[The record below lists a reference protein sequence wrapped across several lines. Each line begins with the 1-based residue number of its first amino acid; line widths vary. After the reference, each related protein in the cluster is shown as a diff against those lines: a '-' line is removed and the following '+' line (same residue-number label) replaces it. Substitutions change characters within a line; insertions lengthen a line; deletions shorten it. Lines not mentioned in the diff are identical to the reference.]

1 LPFWSSS
8 GLARPPQREDATR
21 FFLKPKPLVLWFGI
35 LIILSICAGAGFAA
49 YELRERD
56 INEAKR
62 ELRALDILLAGET
75 ERSIQSADLMLQSI
89 QEKFV
94 AEGVDTAEA
103 FSTSL
108 ANRETFDMLKA
119 RTTGMP
125 QLDAVELIDAEGH
138 LVNMSRFFPPPA
150 INVADSDFFR
160 ALEDPATD
168 TPFLSEPARSRSVGK
183 LSIMLA
189 RRVTNKQG
197 EFIGVLVAALD
208 PVYFQNLFGALQ
220 GGRGDG
226 VSLWRRDGTE
236 LVSSPTL
243 TGVDSMFKQLP
254 SRSLRRMGEPMTYVE
269 GETSSEP
276 PRIVAAMADRDFPLV
291 LSVYKTLDEVLA
303 DWRRFLA
310 LLILGT
316 ILCVMMIG
324 IIMWLLIRQFS
335 TYDQLT
341 TAVAERSR
349 AVALREQAEAQLRQ
363 AQKLESIGQLTG
375 GIAHDFNNLL
385 TAVLGNLELLMR
397 HLGGKDPRLYN
408 FAKNAYEAAN
418 RGANLTQRLL
428 AFSRRQPLEPRP
440 TGLANLLTAISE
452 ILQRTLGEKI
462 EITTNIA
469 PDLRPALVDQNQLEN
484 AILNIAINARDAM
497 EGDGRLH
504 FEAHNHACDGVLD
517 AQGAP
522 LPFDE
527 CILLSIA
534 DTGKGMTQEVL
545 ERVFEPF
552 FSTKPPG
559 RGTGLGLSQVY
570 GFIKQ
575 TGGHIAIH
583 SELGKG
589 TKISLYLPCA
599 ETAAAPARPEP
610 KAEAT
615 SAEQSSV
622 RILVVEDDADVRVYS
637 VETLRELGFL
647 VTEAAD
653 PRTALDILRKDPSIG
668 FLLADMGLP
677 DMSGYELATEA
688 RRLRAGLRVLYM
700 TGYAGDTI
708 AEGDD
713 AVIAKPF
720 SRDDLSAKINA
731 ALAKSAPGEEAARRA
746 DPVAPRNE
754 APISTVR
761 N

>member
-8 GLARPPQREDATR
+8 GLAHPPQREDATR
-21 FFLKPKPLVLWFGI
+21 FSFKPKPLVLWFGAV
-35 LIILSICAGAGFAA
+35 IILFICVGAGFAA
-49 YELRERD
+49 YELRQRD

-75 ERSIQSADLMLQSI
+75 TRSIQSADLMLQSI
-89 QEKFV
+89 EEKFF
-94 AEGVDTAEA
+94 ADGVDTAEA
-103 FSTSL
+103 FSSSL

-150 INVADSDFFR
+150 INAADSDFFR
-160 ALEDPATD
+160 ALKDHATD
-168 TPFLSEPARSRSVGK
+168 MPYLSEPARSRSVGK
-183 LSIMLA
+183 LNIMLA
-189 RRVTNKQG
+189 RRITSKQG
-197 EFIGVLVAALD
+197 EFIGLIVAALD
-208 PVYFQNLFGALQ
+208 PVYFQNLFDALQ
-220 GGRGDG
+220 GGKGDG

-243 TGVDSMFKQLP
+243 TSVDSLFKQLP
-254 SRSLRRMGEPMTYVE
+254 SRSLRRMGEPMTYVA
-269 GETSSEP
+269 GETGSEP
-276 PRIVAAMADRDFPLV
+276 PRIVAAIADREFPLV

-303 DWRRFLA
+303 DWRQFLA

-324 IIMWLLIRQFS
+324 IIMWLLVRQFS
-335 TYDQLT
+335 TYEQLT
-341 TAVAERSR
+341 AAVAERGR

-385 TAVLGNLELLMR
+385 TAVLGNLELLTR
-397 HLGGKDPRLYN
+397 RLDGKDPRLYN

-440 TGLANLLTAISE
+440 TGLASLLTAISE
-452 ILQRTLGEKI
+452 ILRRTLGEKI
-462 EITTNIA
+462 DITTNIS
-469 PDLRPALVDQNQLEN
+469 PNLRPALVDQNQLEN

-497 EGDGRLH
+497 EGGGRLH
-504 FEAHNHACDGVLD
+504 FEAHNHTCDGMLD

-583 SELGKG
+583 SEPGKG
-589 TKISLYLPCA
+589 TKISMYLPCA

-610 KAEAT
+610 KVEAA

-647 VTEAAD
+647 VTAAAD
-653 PRTALDILRKDPSIG
+653 PRTALNMLRKDPNIG
-668 FLLADMGLP
+668 LLLADMGLP
-677 DMSGYELATEA
+677 DMSGCELATEA
-688 RRLRAGLRVLYM
+688 RRLRPGLRVLYM
-700 TGYAGDTI
+700 TGYADDAI
-708 AEGDD
+708 AGEGDA

-720 SRDDLSAKINA
+720 SRDDLSAKVNA
-731 ALAKSAPGEEAARRA
+731 ALAKSSPSEVAR
-746 DPVAPRNE
+746 
-754 APISTVR
+754 
-761 N
+761 